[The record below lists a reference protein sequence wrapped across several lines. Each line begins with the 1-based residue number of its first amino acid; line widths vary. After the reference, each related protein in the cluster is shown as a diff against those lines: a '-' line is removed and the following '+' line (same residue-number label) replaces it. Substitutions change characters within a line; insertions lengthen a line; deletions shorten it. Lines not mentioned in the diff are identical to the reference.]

1 MQEKWEEVRQ
11 PVVPEPNEF
20 KEVDYSP
27 PYRLSQR
34 FKDSGLQIIV
44 KMVSIELTPE
54 KPSYPAGS
62 WHVSARILSFDNVRP
77 INNS

>member
-1 MQEKWEEVRQ
+1 MEVRQ
-11 PVVPEPNEF
+11 PVLPEPAPF

-27 PYRLSQR
+27 PHRLVER
-34 FKDSGLQIIV
+34 FKDTGLQIIV

-62 WHVSARILSFDNVRP
+62 WHVGARLSLFNIVST
-77 INNS
+77 N